1 MLLKTYS
8 ADRSSCFGT
17 PSPRHKHFNV
27 LTTYSSP
34 VDSERLVVKRII
46 GLEGDIVRTRHPFPQ
61 NLVAVPKGQLW
72 VEGDEAFHSLD
83 SNSYGP
89 IPIAL
94 VTAKVTHIVFPFTRI
109 GRVLQKESLSRR
121 DALVRRAD
129 PARVDL
135 IGL

>member
-1 MLLKTYS
+1 M
-8 ADRSSCFGT
+8 
-17 PSPRHKHFNV
+17 

-34 VDSERLVVKRII
+34 VDPERLVVKRII

-129 PARVDL
+129 PAHVDL